1 MLVIGAGIFSG
12 LSVGILG
19 IDSFELKRLETL
31 GSPQDK
37 ENVKKILNVK
47 SDHHLLITTL
57 LLGNALCFE
66 TLPIFMDSLVPS
78 WVAILLAT
86 TVILI
91 FGEVLPQA
99 LCTGVHQI
107 KIAVALSPVVLGFMY
122 LFYPIGYPIARALDY
137 FLGHAHGIEFNK
149 DYLKTTLS
157 IVANQ
162 RAGGRRLA

>member
-1 MLVIGAGIFSG
+1 
-12 LSVGILG
+12 LG

-31 GSPQDK
+31 GTPEDK
-37 ENVKKILNVK
+37 ENVKKILRVK

-57 LLGNALCFE
+57 LLGNAMCFE
-66 TLPIFMDSLVPS
+66 TLPIFMDSLMPS
-78 WVAILLAT
+78 WMAILLST
-86 TVILI
+86 SVILI

-99 LCTGVHQI
+99 LCTGQYQI
-107 KIAVALSPVVLGFMY
+107 RIAVALAPVVLGFMY

-137 FLGHAHGIEFNK
+137 FLGHAQGIEFNK

-162 RAGGRRLA
+162 GADSRLIVEIRPSSRAE